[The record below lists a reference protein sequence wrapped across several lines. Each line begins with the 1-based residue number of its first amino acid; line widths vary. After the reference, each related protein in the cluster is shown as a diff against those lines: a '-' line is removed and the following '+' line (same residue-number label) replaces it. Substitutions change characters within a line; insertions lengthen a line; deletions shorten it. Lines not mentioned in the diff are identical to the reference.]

1 MRLLILYVVVLRF
14 LRKPRGKPKIEIE
27 L

>member
-14 LRKPRGKPKIEIE
+14 LRKPRGKLKIEIE